1 MMMMIKIKI
10 EIETETEIARQ
21 EQIKRLRQTFDDKTK
36 EIQARDHSPAWI
48 SR

>member
-1 MMMMIKIKI
+1 MMMTMMIKKIKT
-10 EIETETEIARQ
+10 EIEIARQ

-36 EIQARDHSPAWI
+36 EIQARDDSPAWI